1 MWELGRHGESDTAG
15 SGPPSLNAEASAFG
29 SFQGRKNGESIIV
42 AEVAII
48 GHESIGC
55 NVGKIAR
62 QLMSDKLSTA
72 SLCLLLWSRVI
83 KIPISDRVQAP
94 EQFCRTW
101 PELFLGLGRTTKSA
115 LIKIL
120 RLFEV
125 HRDFGIPS
133 RINTDVIYTT
143 SVHTI

>member
-1 MWELGRHGESDTAG
+1 MSREIDCACVVVAMCVSRELAHFILCPKCT
-15 SGPPSLNAEASAFG
+15 
-29 SFQGRKNGESIIV
+29 V
-42 AEVAII
+42 W
-48 GHESIGC
+48 
-55 NVGKIAR
+55 
-62 QLMSDKLSTA
+62 
-72 SLCLLLWSRVI
+72 CLLWCLTWEEFHFPI
-83 KIPISDRVQAP
+83 KIPISNRVQAP
-94 EQFCRTW
+94 EQFSRTW
-101 PELFLGLGRTTKSA
+101 PELFLGLGLTTKSS